1 MKNLEKQIEMAERLA
16 VVTQQVGFT
25 LWQLQEL
32 EGVSAQYFV
41 LLAQATKGMGLDAG
55 NALEAKAKKRTF
67 GATFQEMKKAD
78 LLPNDLPTRFESIL
92 SERNWLVHSS
102 RADSR
107 SAIHGDS
114 SMQRLVDRLDKIAD
128 ESLSLLKAIGK
139 LTEAYVMKHGV
150 TKEYIDR
157 KSQELLKEWQESD
170 AI

>member
-1 MKNLEKQIEMAERLA
+1 MEKKLEQAERLA
-16 VVTQQVGFT
+16 FVTQHVGFS

-41 LLAQATKGMGLDAG
+41 LLAQATKGMGLEAG

-67 GATFQEMKKAD
+67 GATFQEMKKAG
-78 LLPNDLPTRFESIL
+78 LLPDDLPKRFESIL

-107 SAIHGDS
+107 SAIHSDT
-114 SMQRLVDRLDKIAD
+114 SMKRLVDRLEKIAD
-128 ESLSLLKAIGK
+128 EALSLLKAIGK
-139 LTEAYVMKHGV
+139 LTEAYVVKHGV
-150 TKEYIDR
+150 TKEDIDS

-170 AI
+170 AL